1 MTSKRKMSSAVAKKE
16 EEKPL
21 DCSTRDA
28 IADGLV
34 DLLKPSVEEIDSR
47 VKTVRESQIELRQQ
61 IDLVAEDLKKIAE
74 LQGIP
79 IDLEPYVKKL
89 NNSRRRVMLV
99 NNILQN
105 SQDRLNKLYS
115 NVSKETAKQKAL
127 VDPQTK

>member
-1 MTSKRKMSSAVAKKE
+1 MSSAVAKKE

-127 VDPQTK
+127 VDSQTK